1 MKVIILSSGEY
12 GSRIVNT
19 IATKGFA
26 QYIVGMYEFSDDL
39 PEFLDDISSYIPENL
54 PEADLLIS
62 IGLFGDINLVI
73 PEIISQTGIKSVIVP
88 IHDPKQIPYGLQNEI
103 ESMVKNINSEVKI
116 IFPKP
121 FCSLIPNGD
130 EFIDRFAEL
139 FGKPKLEIDADS
151 RINSINVIRGAPCGS
166 TWYISEKLIGLPVE
180 EAEFESGNKFHN
192 YPCLASMSTDPMVG
206 DTIMHLAGYKIKE
219 AVKRALGFTLKSAAV
234 DSEVCLGGKD
244 CDYLCRTV
252 CPNVRAGDETVFV
265 DNDGKAEIDPA
276 SCGVCEI
283 CIKECPYGVIEIYE
297 EKINIKPDSTKQNS
311 KI

>member
-1 MKVIILSSGEY
+1 MKIVILSSGEY

-19 IATKGFA
+19 IASKGFA
-26 QYIVGMYEFSDDL
+26 QYIIGMYEFSDDL

-73 PEIISQTGIKSVIVP
+73 PEIISQTGIKSAIVP
-88 IHDPKQIPYGLQNEI
+88 IHDPKQIPFGLQKEI
-103 ESMVKNINSEVKI
+103 ETMVKNINSEVKI

-121 FCSLIPNGD
+121 FCSLIPVGD
-130 EFIDRFAEL
+130 EFIDQFAEV
-139 FGKPKLEIDADS
+139 FGKPKLEIGADDM
-151 RINSINVIRGAPCGS
+151 IKGVNVIRGAPCGS
-166 TWYISEKLIGLPVE
+166 TWYIAEKLVGMPSK

-192 YPCLASMSTDPMVG
+192 YPCLASMNTDPMVG
-206 DTIMHLAGYKIKE
+206 DTIMHLAGYKAKE
-219 AVKRALGFTLKSAAV
+219 AVKRALGFTFKSAVV
-234 DSEVCLGGKD
+234 DSEVCLGGQE
-244 CDYLCRTV
+244 CDYLCREV

-265 DNDGKAEIDPA
+265 DNNGKAGIDSA

-297 EKINIKPDSTKQNS
+297 EKINIKSNS
-311 KI
+311 IK